1 MEWDILRESLGRD
14 TWGNL
19 DFTYY
24 TSAMSFFMDRSLR
37 GEVMSLDSINGNQI
51 VTGCD
56 TLERIDK

>member
-1 MEWDILRESLGRD
+1 MEIADSCTMQKNEY
-14 TWGNL
+14 
-19 DFTYY
+19 TYY